1 METRLFGLAK
11 SVVISPNGPVIL
23 IGERINPTGKKRLT
37 AALKAGDLSLVQREA
52 LEQVK
57 AGADVLDVNVGAA
70 GVDEVK
76 LLPEAVKAVLEV
88 VDVPLCID
96 STNPQALA
104 LALETLRKIAPE
116 AKPILNSVNGEER
129 SLRQILPLVK
139 DYGTAVI
146 ALAMDEKGIPST
158 PDERLKVLGKIFD
171 RAINTGIPPED
182 FIADPLAL
190 TVSTDSQAALVTFET
205 IKLIRE
211 KLQCNITVGAS
222 NVSFG
227 LPERETINGAFL
239 AIAITLGVS
248 CPIVDVARVR
258 SIVLAT
264 ELLLGRDPFAMRYI
278 KAYRERISPKSQ
290 ESCVRR

>member
-1 METRLFGLAK
+1 METRLFGIAK
-11 SVVISPNGPVIL
+11 SVAISPNGPVVL
-23 IGERINPTGKKRLT
+23 IGERINPTGKKQLT

-70 GVDEVK
+70 GIDEVK
-76 LLPEAVKAVLEV
+76 LLPEAVKAIMEV

-96 STNPQALA
+96 SSNPQALA
-104 LALETLRKIAPE
+104 SALETLRKIVPE
-116 AKPILNSVNGEER
+116 ARPILNSVNGEER
-129 SLRQILPLVK
+129 SLRRILPLVK

-146 ALAMDEKGIPST
+146 ALAMDDKGIPST
-158 PDERLKVLGKIFD
+158 PDGRLKVLEKIFSE
-171 RAINTGIPPED
+171 AINAGIPPED

-190 TVSTDSQAALVTFET
+190 AVSSDSKAAWVTFET
-205 IKLIRE
+205 IRLVRE
-211 KLQCNITVGAS
+211 KIGCNITVGAS

-227 LPERETINGAFL
+227 LPKRDTINGAFL
-239 AIAITLGVS
+239 AIAIALGVS

-258 SIVLAT
+258 PIVLAT

-278 KAYRERISPKSQ
+278 KAYRERISSQ
-290 ESCVRR
+290 KLGKVD